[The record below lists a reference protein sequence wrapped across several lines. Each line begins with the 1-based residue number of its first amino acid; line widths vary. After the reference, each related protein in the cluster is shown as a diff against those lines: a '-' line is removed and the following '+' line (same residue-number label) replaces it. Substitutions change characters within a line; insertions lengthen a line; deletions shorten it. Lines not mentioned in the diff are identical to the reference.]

1 MTDTS
6 SSAGDLSRPA
16 TLDGRVVVVTG
27 AGSRAPGIGNG
38 KAAAV
43 LAARDGARVALLD
56 DHPERAEETLQMIRS
71 DGGEAIVVP
80 ADVSD
85 PESCQA
91 AVEQVVGSYGSLY
104 GLVNNVGVSWPPGDA
119 LRVDPDEWD
128 VGMRVNV
135 KSMMLMAKYCVPHM
149 LAGSGGS
156 IVNISS
162 VAGLIAGNP
171 NLLYATS
178 KAAIIGLTKSMA
190 GHFGAQGVRVNCVAP
205 GMVYTPMVAS
215 RGMTEEVRAAR
226 QARSM
231 LGTEGSGWDVG
242 HAVRYLLRDDS
253 RWVTGVVL
261 PVDAGASAGAF
272 SSYPRLPDAKAP
284 GAP

>member
-1 MTDTS
+1 MTAAPDS
-6 SSAGDLSRPA
+6 GEDLSRPA
-16 TLDGRVVVVTG
+16 SLEGRVVIVTG

-56 DHPERAEETLQMIRS
+56 SQPERAEETLELIRA
-71 DGGEAIVVP
+71 DGGEALVVQ

-85 PESCQA
+85 PGSARA
-91 AVEQVVGSYGSLY
+91 AVERVTGVFGSLY
-104 GLVNNVGVSWPPGDA
+104 GLVNNVGVPGPPGDA

-128 VGMRVNV
+128 AGMRVNV

-149 LAGSGGS
+149 LAGSRGS
-156 IVNISS
+156 IVNLSS
-162 VAGLIAGNP
+162 VAGLIGGNP

-178 KAAIIGLTKSMA
+178 KAAIIGLTRSMA
-190 GHFGAQGVRVNCVAP
+190 SHFGARGVRVNCVAP

-226 QARSM
+226 RARSM
-231 LGTEGSGWDVG
+231 LGVEGSGWDVG
-242 HAVRYLLRDDS
+242 LAVRYLLRDES
-253 RWVTGVVL
+253 RWLTGVVL
-261 PVDAGASAGAF
+261 PVDAGASAGAY
-272 SSYPRLPDAKAP
+272 SNYPRLADPKEP
-284 GAP
+284 S

>member
-1 MTDTS
+1 VTASPSPDP
-6 SSAGDLSRPA
+6 DLSQPA
-16 TLDGRVVVVTG
+16 SLAGRVVIVTG

-56 DHPERAEETLQMIRS
+56 ARPERAEETLELIRA

-85 PESCQA
+85 PASCRA
-91 AVEQVVGSYGSLY
+91 AVDTVLDTYGSLY
-104 GLVNNVGVSWPPGDA
+104 GLVNNVGVSGPPGDA

-128 VGMRVNV
+128 AGMRVNV
-135 KSMMLMAKYCVPHM
+135 KSMMLMAKYCVPSM
-149 LAGSGGS
+149 VAASSGS
-156 IVNISS
+156 IVNLSS

-190 GHFGAQGVRVNCVAP
+190 SHFGAQGVRVNCVAP

-215 RGMTEEVRAAR
+215 RGMTEDMRAAR
-226 QARSM
+226 RARSM

-242 HAVRYLLRDDS
+242 LAVRYLLRDDS
-253 RWVTGVVL
+253 RWLTGVVL
-261 PVDAGASAGAF
+261 PVDAGASAGAY
-272 SSYPRLPDAKAP
+272 SNYPRLPDPKELS
-284 GAP
+284 

>member
-1 MTDTS
+1 M
-6 SSAGDLSRPA
+6 
-16 TLDGRVVVVTG
+16 
-27 AGSRAPGIGNG
+27 
-38 KAAAV
+38 

-56 DHPERAEETLQMIRS
+56 DRPERAEETLQMIRS
-71 DGGEAIVVP
+71 DGGEAIVVA

-85 PESCQA
+85 PESCRA
-91 AVEQVVGSYGSLY
+91 AVERVVGSYGSVY

-226 QARSM
+226 RARSM

-261 PVDAGASAGAF
+261 PVDAGASAGSF

-284 GAP
+284 NSP

>member
-1 MTDTS
+1 VTVTS
-6 SSAGDLSRPA
+6 RLADDLSRPA
-16 TLDGRVVVVTG
+16 ALDGRVVIVTG

-56 DHPERAEETLQMIRS
+56 DRPERAEETLELIRA
-71 DGGEAIVVP
+71 DRGDAIVVQ

-85 PESCQA
+85 PASCRT
-91 AVEQVVGSYGSLY
+91 AVEKVVGAWGPLY
-104 GLVNNVGVSWPPGDA
+104 GLVNNVGVSGPPGDA
-119 LRVDPDEWD
+119 VHVDPDEWD

-215 RGMTEEVRAAR
+215 RGMTDDMRAAR
-226 QARSM
+226 RARSM

-242 HAVRYLLRDDS
+242 LAVRYLLRDES
-253 RWVTGVVL
+253 RWLTGVVL
-261 PVDAGASAGAF
+261 PVDAGASAGSF

-284 GAP
+284 NTP